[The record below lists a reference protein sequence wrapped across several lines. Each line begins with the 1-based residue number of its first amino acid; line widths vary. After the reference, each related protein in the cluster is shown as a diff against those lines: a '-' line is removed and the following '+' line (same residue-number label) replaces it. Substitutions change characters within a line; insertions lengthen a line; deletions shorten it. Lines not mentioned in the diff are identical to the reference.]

1 MGESRKNR
9 EFKLRE
15 QEILTTATEL
25 FSEYGLDN
33 VTVADIAKTTDIGKG
48 TIYKHF
54 VSKEAILVR
63 LANDFSENT
72 LKTIQQLDQSQSCQ
86 GQMRQMFEICFNAHI
101 DQPLISEISRRY
113 HQASFFERLP
123 EESKQQ
129 CLAIENEYMAVLS
142 GIFEKGF
149 ANNELPDAPMD
160 ELLIGAHAT
169 YTGALEML
177 HSKQFHCFSEAPM
190 VSQQRFIEIIINY
203 TMTGI
208 FGRNID
214 GLNAQLGAE
223 NE

>member
-1 MGESRKNR
+1 
-9 EFKLRE
+9 
-15 QEILTTATEL
+15 
-25 FSEYGLDN
+25 
-33 VTVADIAKTTDIGKG
+33 
-48 TIYKHF
+48 
-54 VSKEAILVR
+54 
-63 LANDFSENT
+63 
-72 LKTIQQLDQSQSCQ
+72 
-86 GQMRQMFEICFNAHI
+86 
-101 DQPLISEISRRY
+101 
-113 HQASFFERLP
+113 
-123 EESKQQ
+123 
-129 CLAIENEYMAVLS
+129 
-142 GIFEKGF
+142 
-149 ANNELPDAPMD
+149 MD

>member
-25 FSEYGLDN
+25 FTAHGLDN
-33 VTVADIAKTTDIGKG
+33 VTVADIAKATDIGKG

-54 VSKEAILVR
+54 VSKEAILAR
-63 LANDFSENT
+63 LANDFSEDT
-72 LKTIQQLDQSQSCQ
+72 LNKIQQLDQSQSCQ
-86 GQMRQMFEICFNAHI
+86 GQMRQMFEICFHSHI

-123 EESKQQ
+123 EEGKQQ
-129 CLAIENEYMAVLS
+129 CLAIESQYMAVLS

-214 GLNAQLGAE
+214 GLNAQSGE
-223 NE
+223 INE